1 MLLKGHHVLHLTIES
16 KFVVDTLNDEDF
28 NLDIFYMII
37 WTSESIKEF
46 LNKEL

>member
-1 MLLKGHHVLHLTIES
+1 MLLKGHHVLHLIIES
-16 KFVVDTLNDEDF
+16 EFVVDTLNDKDF
-28 NLDIFYMII
+28 NLDIFYMTV